1 MILVLMIL
9 LKNPI
14 YGQIK
19 NSAPK
24 FEFSGTKVDWVN
36 RPLEVSNA
44 IQVGKLIDVKEQ
56 LGQHLSHIIDQNRVY
71 YLLDNVSYGK
81 DNGSTL
87 VCYDIHTGDSL
98 WQRNYNRSHNDKH
111 YGYTY
116 FFGYRLLAND
126 LELFGRATID
136 TVLYNIRDYYPGFL
150 NRRLVSKDGE
160 DLIDFT
166 NNHMLDRVVFISSL
180 PPHYIGDNWYAFY
193 YETFSSIDTNHTD
206 IVVPSLWDDTL
217 HSKELTEFTLKFSEP
232 NTVGIRVEGPVQ
244 VSADTFIY
252 FAWFQN
258 FSTGKFKHYM
268 WKVNNTGYYWDLKD
282 VTNIIGDSYYFRDAD
297 KIDQSIR
304 IRTQKIVSR
313 ETDVGYLF
321 IDFDGKMIKDQRDI
335 KFDNRPAS
343 HIVSTRVKGS
353 DDYLHIIKHQRDNNI
368 YFYRENQLGEL
379 LRSGT
384 MQYNGNLKY
393 GFIPRF
399 VQVADQNDIVLSFVA
414 SLDSILAGENYVL
427 GGWPYICKIE
437 AKKLGLPT
445 DIFDVT
451 DQFDLFQL
459 YPNPASSHL
468 VISTEHRGEI
478 EIYNLSAQKLKQQ
491 SIQKNRERIDLT
503 QFPSGMY
510 ILKMK
515 AENGQIQAEKFVVEK
530 RE

>member
-1 MILVLMIL
+1 MY
-9 LKNPI
+9 KR
-14 YGQIK
+14 Q
-19 NSAPK
+19 
-24 FEFSGTKVDWVN
+24 
-36 RPLEVSNA
+36 
-44 IQVGKLIDVKEQ
+44 
-56 LGQHLSHIIDQNRVY
+56 
-71 YLLDNVSYGK
+71 
-81 DNGSTL
+81 
-87 VCYDIHTGDSL
+87 
-98 WQRNYNRSHNDKH
+98 
-111 YGYTY
+111 
-116 FFGYRLLAND
+116 
-126 LELFGRATID
+126 
-136 TVLYNIRDYYPGFL
+136 
-150 NRRLVSKDGE
+150 
-160 DLIDFT
+160 
-166 NNHMLDRVVFISSL
+166 
-180 PPHYIGDNWYAFY
+180 
-193 YETFSSIDTNHTD
+193 DTNYTD

-343 HIVSTRVKGS
+343 HIVSVKIKGS
-353 DDYLHIIKHQRDNNI
+353 NDYLHIIKHQRDNNI

-399 VQVADQNDIVLSFVA
+399 IQVTDQNDIVLSFVA

-437 AKKLGLPT
+437 AKELGLPT
-445 DIFDVT
+445 EVSDVS
-451 DQFDLFQL
+451 QQGNVFQL
-459 YPNPASSHL
+459 HPNPASSNL

-491 SIQKNRERIDLT
+491 SIQKNRERIDLS

-530 RE
+530 SE